1 MEISTS
7 ELTLLL
13 LFNIGVATE
22 EEEADE
28 KEDDDD
34 DDNEEVDGEN
44 LVGLCHLIALEKD
57 LL

>member
-22 EEEADE
+22 EEEANE
-28 KEDDDD
+28 KEDDD